1 MYLTNRERVQKVFLS
16 LIKNPSHIIPYF
28 RYSLTQKTPLEIGL
42 PWWSF
47 TGIKKVESFLHSNLT
62 VFEWGSGG
70 STIFLCNRVKSIISV
85 ENDQNWTTK
94 VNSALSSINAKNAK
108 VIQKEINLQSPES
121 FLKCPYAK
129 GISDKFDL
137 IVIDGEDH
145 FNFES
150 YWSARENCFEL
161 SQQSINKGG
170 IIIVDD
176 AWRYPSILDKS
187 NAKKILKLESI
198 GPCRLGVTRTD
209 IHFY

>member
-1 MYLTNRERVQKVFLS
+1 MYLTNRKRVQKVFLS

-28 RYSLTQKTPLEIGL
+28 QYALTKKTPLEIGL
-42 PWWSF
+42 PWWSYKSI
-47 TGIKKVESFLHSNLT
+47 TKVESLLNSNMT

-70 STIFLCNRVKSIISV
+70 STVFICHRVKSIVSV
-85 ENDQNWTTK
+85 ENDNDWATK

-108 VIQKEINLQSPES
+108 VIQKEINLQSAEC

-129 GISDKFDL
+129 EISNKFDL

-145 FNFES
+145 FNSES
-150 YWSARENCFEL
+150 HWSARENCFDL
-161 SQQSINKGG
+161 SQQSINKNG

-187 NAKKILKLESI
+187 KAKKILKLESI

-209 IHFY
+209 LHFY